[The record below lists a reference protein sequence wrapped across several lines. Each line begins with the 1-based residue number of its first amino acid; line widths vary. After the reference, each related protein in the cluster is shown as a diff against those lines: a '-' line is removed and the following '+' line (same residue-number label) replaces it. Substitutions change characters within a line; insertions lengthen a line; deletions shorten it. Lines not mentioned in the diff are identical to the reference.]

1 MGGRKNQTTTL
12 INYSYMPNHTTTLS
26 TTHICQALIN
36 YSYMP
41 NINQLLIYAK
51 PHHVVT
57 YVKRD
62 HPETLVYLQ
71 GLVTLLSLKD
81 FLLMYV
87 ILHITR
93 LLE

>member
-1 MGGRKNQTTTL
+1 MGSRKNQTSTL
-12 INYSYMPNHTTTLS
+12 INYSYMPNDTMWC
-26 TTHICQALIN
+26 HICQTT
-36 YSYMP
+36 P
-41 NINQLLIYAK
+41 CGDIYAK

-62 HPETLVYLQ
+62 HPEILVYLQ